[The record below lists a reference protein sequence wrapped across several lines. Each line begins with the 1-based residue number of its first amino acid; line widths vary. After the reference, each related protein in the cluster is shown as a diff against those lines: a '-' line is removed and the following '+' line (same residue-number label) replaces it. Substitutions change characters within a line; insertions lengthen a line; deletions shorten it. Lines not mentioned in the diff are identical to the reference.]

1 MGVRARPSGTFYAE
15 IRAGGARLTLGTFA
29 TVEQRC
35 TPTTWRHGASGA
47 PANKL
52 NFKDRESLGWLRQP
66 SSPPSGAATAG
77 RFGRRLAIAH
87 ADERAMEAW
96 AAAFPRDILD
106 ERAFYEQKKA
116 DRRAEKEAI
125 RAGKPFI
132 EVREVGP
139 TTIDGNNDC

>member
-1 MGVRARPSGTFYAE
+1 LASTA
-15 IRAGGARLTLGTFA
+15 
-29 TVEQRC
+29 EQR
-35 TPTTWRHGASGA
+35 RY
-47 PANKL
+47 
-52 NFKDRESLGWLRQP
+52 RQQIQ
-66 SSPPSGAATAG
+66 
-77 RFGRRLAIAH
+77 RRLAIAH

-96 AAAFPRDILD
+96 AAAFPQDILD

-139 TTIDGNNDC
+139 TTIGGNNDC

>member
-15 IRAGGARLTLGTFA
+15 SAPAALASPSAPSPPWSR
-29 TVEQRC
+29 RC

-47 PANKL
+47 PANSSIL
-52 NFKDRESLGWLRQP
+52 RTASLLVGFDSLVTAEQRRYRQQIQ
-66 SSPPSGAATAG
+66 
-77 RFGRRLAIAH
+77 RRLAIAH